1 MTKLAAGVSSSA
13 QSRPS
18 LPSFPSPSFHD
29 LGMLLVALIWGI
41 NFSVTKGAFST
52 FPPLAFTAVR
62 FVLAGALLF
71 LLTRRLEGA
80 EPLPRGALGRLI
92 GLGVVGNTLY
102 QLGFISGL
110 ARTTASNSALIL
122 ASMPSV
128 VALIAAG
135 LRLEPVRPRVIG
147 GVLVAT
153 LGVVLV
159 VAARGTGFGGGT
171 LAGDLLT
178 LAAVL
183 CWAGYTLALRFLPRG
198 VSPLRVTLVT
208 TVAGAPG
215 LVLAGLPEIA
225 RMDWTAVGPGGW
237 GALAY
242 STLLSLVVAYLIWNR
257 SVQVVGPSRTV
268 VYMCLTPLFAV
279 AGAALLLGERPRPLQ
294 GIGALLIISGVV
306 LTRLGDR
313 QPTATVGPEG

>member
-1 MTKLAAGVSSSA
+1 
-13 QSRPS
+13 
-18 LPSFPSPSFHD
+18 
-29 LGMLLVALIWGI
+29 MLLVALIWGI
-41 NFSVTKGAFST
+41 NFSVTKGVFPR

-62 FVLAGALLF
+62 FVLASGFLLV
-71 LLTRRLEGA
+71 LTRRIEGTA
-80 EPLPRGALGRLI
+80 PLPPGALRRLVI
-92 GLGVVGNTLY
+92 LGVLGNTVY

-122 ASMPSV
+122 AAMPSV
-128 VALIAAG
+128 VAFIAAG

-147 GVLVAT
+147 GVVIAS

-159 VAARGTGFGGGT
+159 VAARGTGFGGET
-171 LAGDLLT
+171 LAGDVLT
-178 LAAVL
+178 MAAVL
-183 CWAGYTLALRFLPRG
+183 CWAGYTLALRFLPAG

-215 LVLAGLPEIA
+215 LVLAGLPEILD
-225 RMDWTAVGPGGW
+225 MDWTAVGVAGW

-268 VYMCLTPLFAV
+268 VYMCLTPMFAV
-279 AGAALLLGERPRPLQ
+279 AGAAVLLGERPRPLQ
-294 GIGALLIISGVV
+294 GIGAALIISGVV
-306 LTRLGDR
+306 LTRLGAR
-313 QPTATVGPEG
+313 SEPAAVVPEG

>member
-1 MTKLAAGVSSSA
+1 MAA
-13 QSRPS
+13 
-18 LPSFPSPSFHD
+18 D
-29 LGMLLVALIWGI
+29 LGMLLVVLIWGI
-41 NFSVTKGAFST
+41 NFSVTKAAFRS

-62 FVLAGALLF
+62 FVLASGLLL
-71 LLTRRLEGA
+71 LLTRRLEGS
-80 EPLPRGALGRLI
+80 EPLPRGALQRLVV
-92 GLGVVGNTLY
+92 LGVIGNTLY

-122 ASMPSV
+122 ASMPSL
-128 VALIAAG
+128 VALFAAG
-135 LRLEPVRPRVIG
+135 LGFEPVRPRVLG

-153 LGVVLV
+153 AGVVLV

-178 LAAVL
+178 LGAVL
-183 CWAGYTLALRFLPRG
+183 CWAGYTLALRFLPSG

-225 RMDWTAVGPGGW
+225 RMDWGAVGPVGW

-242 STLLSLVVAYLIWNR
+242 STLLSLVVAYVIWNR

-268 VYMCLTPLFAV
+268 VYMCLVPLIAV

-306 LTRLGDR
+306 LTRLGGSSG
-313 QPTATVGPEG
+313 PAAVVPEG

>member
-1 MTKLAAGVSSSA
+1 
-13 QSRPS
+13 
-18 LPSFPSPSFHD
+18 
-29 LGMLLVALIWGI
+29 MLLVALIWGI
-41 NFSVTKGAFST
+41 NFSVTKGAFPT
-52 FPPLAFTAVR
+52 FPPLAFTGVR
-62 FVLAGALLF
+62 FVLASGLL
-71 LLTRRLEGA
+71 LVLTRRLEGS
-80 EPLPRGALGRLI
+80 EPLPRGALQRLVL
-92 GLGVVGNTLY
+92 LGVVGNTMY

-128 VALIAAG
+128 VAFIAVG

-147 GVLVAT
+147 GVVVAT
-153 LGVVLV
+153 VGVVLV
-159 VAARGTGFGGGT
+159 VATGTGFGGGT

-178 LAAVL
+178 VAAVL
-183 CWAGYTLALRFLPRG
+183 CWAGYTLALRLLPAG

-215 LVLAGLPEIA
+215 LLLAGLPEIVQ
-225 RMDWTAVGPGGW
+225 MDWNAVGPVGW

-242 STLLSLVVAYLIWNR
+242 STVFSLVVAYLIWNR

-279 AGAALLLGERPRPLQ
+279 AGAAVLLGERPRPLQ
-294 GIGALLIISGVV
+294 GIGALLIICGVV
-306 LTRLGDR
+306 LSRMGER
-313 QPTATVGPEG
+313 EQAGSVVPEG